1 MSKTVIP
8 KDYKVQLDYL
18 ETNKAIKFVKD
29 TFQQSLQEALNLT
42 RVSAPLFVDVKTG
55 LNDTLNGI
63 EAPVAFE
70 PMYIPEVDAQ
80 VVHSLAKWKR
90 YTLGKHEF
98 KMHSGL
104 YTDMNAIRKD
114 EELDNIHSLY
124 VDQWDWEAVISEE
137 DRTIEYLKKC
147 VENIYTTILKVEHAV
162 LIKYPFLVDSKL
174 PETITFITTQDLLDM
189 YPDLSPREREDEIC
203 KKHGAVFLMK
213 IGDLLSNGEAHD
225 GRAPDYD
232 DWELNGDII
241 VWNET
246 LKRAY
251 ELSSMGIRVSE
262 KSLVEQLEKREVSE
276 MSELPFHKAIIDK
289 QLPYTIGGGI
299 GQSRL
304 CMYFLRKIHIGEV
317 QASIWDKE
325 TLKVCK
331 ESGITLL

>member
-1 MSKTVIP
+1 MGKTVIP
-8 KDYKVQLDYL
+8 QGYKAQLDYI

-29 TFQQSLQEALNLT
+29 IFQQNLQDALNLT

-63 EAPVAFE
+63 EAPVSFNPRYVADME
-70 PMYIPEVDAQ
+70 AQ

-90 YTLGKHEF
+90 YALGKNQF
-98 KMHSGL
+98 KVHTGL

-124 VDQWDWEAVISEE
+124 VDQWDWEAVISKE
-137 DRTIEYLKKC
+137 DRTIDYLKKC
-147 VENIYTTILKVEHAV
+147 VENIYSTILKVEHAV

-174 PETITFITTQDLLDM
+174 PEEIKFITSQELLDL
-189 YPDLSPREREDEIC
+189 YPDLDAKAREDAIC
-203 KKHGAVFLMK
+203 KEYGAVFLMK
-213 IGDLLSNGEAHD
+213 IGGVLSNGEIHD

-262 KSLVEQLEKREVSE
+262 ESLLSQLKERGVETMAKLPYHNAILQSE
-276 MSELPFHKAIIDK
+276 
-289 QLPYTIGGGI
+289 LPYTIGGGI

-317 QASIWDKE
+317 QSSIWDEE
-325 TLKVCK
+325 TISTCEKAGVV
-331 ESGITLL
+331 LL

>member
-1 MSKTVIP
+1 MAKTVIP
-8 KDYKVQLDYL
+8 EGYKTQLDYK

-29 TFQQSLQEALNLT
+29 IFQQNLQEALNLT

-63 EAPVAFE
+63 EAPVSFNPSYVE
-70 PMYIPEVDAQ
+70 GMEAQ

-90 YTLGKHEF
+90 YSLGKHDF
-98 KMHSGL
+98 KVHTGI
-104 YTDMNAIRKD
+104 YADMNAIRKD

-124 VDQWDWEAVISEE
+124 VDQWDWEVVITKE
-137 DRTIEYLKKC
+137 DRTVSYLQKC
-147 VENIYTTILKVEHAV
+147 VENIYSTILKVEHAV

-174 PETITFITTQDLLDM
+174 PEEIKFLTSQELLDM
-189 YPDLSPREREDEIC
+189 YPDLESRAREDAAC
-203 KKHGAVFLMK
+203 KEFGAVFLMK
-213 IGDLLSNGEAHD
+213 IGDKLSNGQEHD

-232 DWELNGDII
+232 DWELNGDIL

-251 ELSSMGIRVSE
+251 ELSSMGIRVDSE
-262 KSLVEQLEKREVSE
+262 SLKSQLEKRDVTH
-276 MSELPFHKAIIDK
+276 MATLPYHSAILNDE
-289 QLPYTIGGGI
+289 LPYTIGGGI

-317 QASIWDKE
+317 QSSIWDDATYEICEKAG
-325 TLKVCK
+325 LV
-331 ESGITLL
+331 LL

>member
-8 KDYKVQLDYL
+8 SGYKVQLDYI

-29 TFQQSLQEALNLT
+29 TFQENLQEALNLT

-63 EAPVAFE
+63 EAPVEFS
-70 PMYIPEVDAQ
+70 PKYIEKLDAQ

-90 YTLGKHEF
+90 LTLGMHGF
-98 KMHSGL
+98 KEYTGL

-124 VDQWDWEAVISEE
+124 VDQWDWEAVITKE

-147 VENIYTTILKVEHAV
+147 VENIYQTIMKVEHAV

-174 PETITFITTQDLLDM
+174 PEQITFVTTQELLDM
-189 YPDLSPREREDEIC
+189 YPNLKPREREDAIC

-213 IGDLLSNGEAHD
+213 IGDILSNDEVHD

-232 DWELNGDII
+232 DWALNGDII

-246 LKRAY
+246 LGRAF

-262 KSLVEQLEKREVSE
+262 KSLLEQLEKRDVLA
-276 MSELPFHKAIIDK
+276 MKELPFHRAILEEE
-289 QLPYTIGGGI
+289 LPYTIGGGI

-304 CMYFLRKIHIGEV
+304 CMYFLRKAHIGEV
-317 QASIWDKE
+317 QASIWDEKTKE
-325 TLKVCK
+325 ICEK
-331 ESGITLL
+331 SQITLL